1 MANHSGEVF
10 ILTTKFYKIKNE
22 TALFSHKKRNPEG
35 KASVHLEGTTTKN
48 QEKMITKQL
57 AAQKNHTKTSTRSL
71 EILENTGYAQLQIT
85 YTIAL
90 RG

>member
-35 KASVHLEGTTTKN
+35 KAYVQPKGTEVN
-48 QEKMITKQL
+48 DQEKKTKKQATHKIHSKKL
-57 AAQKNHTKTSTRSL
+57 HKNIGHPV
-71 EILENTGYAQLQIT
+71 
-85 YTIAL
+85 
-90 RG
+90 